1 MTPTM
6 AALFFSY
13 SSRDRLLAKQLV
25 AKLTELG
32 HRVAIDTDS
41 LVPGVEWRRELL
53 DKLLLSDGVVVLLT
67 PDALGSPFVLSEIG
81 SARASSKLFL
91 IPVVVGNLPMH
102 PIVQDIWAVRLPSIT
117 GAEVSKAAKQID
129 AAVKTHLQRSAR
141 LSGVA
146 IPAGYEHLGPRVYEF
161 CQESPFERNVF
172 VMMKFPEK
180 LKMPERHVRL
190 LEDIFEVVQSEAARH
205 HLVARRADQKHYH
218 DQLWENICV
227 YIIGSKYGIAIL
239 EDEVAEELNP
249 NVALEYGFMKALDHP
264 VALLQWSRFK
274 HVRADLSGKLAR
286 TFEIQRGALHKASLR
301 KAAGD
306 WLREQGFGV
315 RRRVRRR

>member
-1 MTPTM
+1 M
-6 AALFFSY
+6 ATLFFSY
-13 SSRDRLLAKQLV
+13 SSRDRRLAHQLV
-25 AKLTELG
+25 AQLSHLG
-32 HRVAIDTDS
+32 HRVTIDTDS
-41 LVPGVEWRRELL
+41 LVPGIEWRRELL

-67 PDALGSPFVLSEIG
+67 SNALGSPFVLSEIG

-102 PIVQDIWAVRLPSIT
+102 PIVQDIWAVRMSSTT
-117 GAEVSKAAKQID
+117 GAAVVEAAKEID

-146 IPAGYEHLGPRVYEF
+146 IPSGYEHLGPRVYEF

-180 LKMPERHVRL
+180 LKMSDRHVRL
-190 LEDIFEVVQSEAARH
+190 LEDIFEVVRSEAARH

-227 YIIGSKYGIAIL
+227 
-239 EDEVAEELNP
+239 
-249 NVALEYGFMKALDHP
+249 
-264 VALLQWSRFK
+264 
-274 HVRADLSGKLAR
+274 
-286 TFEIQRGALHKASLR
+286 
-301 KAAGD
+301 
-306 WLREQGFGV
+306 
-315 RRRVRRR
+315 

>member
-1 MTPTM
+1 
-6 AALFFSY
+6 
-13 SSRDRLLAKQLV
+13 
-25 AKLTELG
+25 
-32 HRVAIDTDS
+32 

-67 PDALGSPFVLSEIG
+67 PNALGSPFVLSEIG

-91 IPVVVGNLPMH
+91 IPVVVGNLPIH
-102 PIVQDIWAVRLPSIT
+102 PVVQDIWAVPLLSSKP
-117 GAEVSKAAKQID
+117 AAVSKAAKQID
-129 AAVKTHLQRSAR
+129 EAVKTHLERSAR
-141 LSGVA
+141 LSGVT
-146 IPAGYEHLGPRVYEF
+146 IPSGYEHLGRRVYEF

-180 LKMPERHVRL
+180 LKMSDRHVRL
-190 LEDIFEVVQSEAARH
+190 LEDIFDVVRAEAARH
-205 HLVARRADQKHYH
+205 RLVARRADQKHYH

-227 YIIGSKYGIAIL
+227 YVIGSKYGIAVL
-239 EDEVAEELNP
+239 EDEVAAELNP

-286 TFEIQRGALHKASLR
+286 TFDIKQGLLNKASLR
-301 KAAGD
+301 KAVGD
-306 WLREQGFGV
+306 WLREQGFRVG
-315 RRRVRRR
+315 RRVKRR

>member
-1 MTPTM
+1 V

-13 SSRDRLLAKQLV
+13 SSQDRRLAQQLV
-25 AKLTELG
+25 AKLSQLG

-67 PDALGSPFVLSEIG
+67 PNALGSPFVLSEIG

-91 IPVVVGNLPMH
+91 IPVVVGNFPIH
-102 PIVQDIWAVRLPSIT
+102 PIIQDIWTIRLPST
-117 GAEVSKAAKQID
+117 RGADVSKAAKQID
-129 AAVKTHLQRSAR
+129 AAVETHLQRSAR
-141 LSGVA
+141 LSGVV
-146 IPAGYEHLGPRVYEF
+146 IPSGYEHLGPHVYEL

-180 LKMPERHVRL
+180 LKMSERHVRL
-190 LEDIFEVVQSEAARH
+190 LEDIFEVVHSEAARH

-218 DQLWENICV
+218 EQLWENICV
-227 YIIGSKYGIAIL
+227 YIIASKYGIAIL

-264 VALLQWSRFK
+264 VALLQWTRFK

-286 TFEIQRGALHKASLR
+286 TFEIKRGVLHRASLR

-315 RRRVRRR
+315 RRRIRRP